1 MLLISIAEGIRS
13 NPYLPDDVRRVLEIV
28 EENNIGMLNLILH
41 LMFRWGHIARDT
53 WTGHMARDT
62 WTRHIARDT

>member
-1 MLLISIAEGIRS
+1 MLLIFIAEGIRS

-41 LMFRWGHIARDT
+41 LMFRLDT
-53 WTGHMARDT
+53 SHVTRGDDT
-62 WTRHIARDT
+62 

>member
-1 MLLISIAEGIRS
+1 MLIFITEGIRS

-41 LMFRWGHIARDT
+41 LMFRWGHTRDVT
-53 WTGHMARDT
+53 RGHDIWTGHVT
-62 WTRHIARDT
+62 CGVWT

>member
-1 MLLISIAEGIRS
+1 MLISIAEGIRS

-41 LMFRWGHIARDT
+41 LMFRWGHITRD
-53 WTGHMARDT
+53 M
-62 WTRHIARDT
+62 

>member
-1 MLLISIAEGIRS
+1 MLIFIAEGIRS

-53 WTGHMARDT
+53 WTGHVTYGHDMTGHVTRD
-62 WTRHIARDT
+62 